1 SFGMIPRRPPS
12 LPAEP
17 AMEDA
22 FNALDDILFDLQPF
36 TVQGTVAETSEPLDK
51 SSFLL
56 DSSFADDT
64 TSNDSLVSDAI
75 SKQYTCS
82 PYPMTLKSK
91 EDLESISTHHDDVLV
106 FDHESLKRKVYSWLS
121 QLPDIPGPELR
132 CVNVSFSVSPTTT
145 DDASNTQEC
154 IPEIERLMRHMD
166 LFNDSDRGDYTT
178 SSIAEEGH
186 EMQRDVLVNEE
197 SEDCILADVGA
208 TLDGYHEALLH
219 IQMLL
224 SPADNHISHFRPSL
238 RRRYP
243 RGLEEEAR
251 KDIEL

>member
-1 SFGMIPRRPPS
+1 
-12 LPAEP
+12 
-17 AMEDA
+17 MEDA

-132 CVNVSFSVSPTTT
+132 CVNAYSDACTIASIARPTQ
-145 DDASNTQEC
+145 SMGQGREC

-251 KDIEL
+251 KDIELIAS